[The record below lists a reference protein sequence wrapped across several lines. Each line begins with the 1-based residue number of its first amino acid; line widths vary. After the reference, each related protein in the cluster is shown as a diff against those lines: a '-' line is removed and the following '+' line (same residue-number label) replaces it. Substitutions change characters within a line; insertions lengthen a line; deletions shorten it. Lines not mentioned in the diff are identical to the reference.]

1 MGWRLC
7 ALAISGVLAVT
18 ACTDHPDGFH
28 ARHLGEYGL
37 GLTLLVPDSAEI
49 RVKDYGAMRD
59 ITIRDG
65 ADFYLQIFEFQS
77 PTGDSA
83 GEKLR
88 QLNTARRDP
97 FFREVIRED
106 EHGFIYSK
114 LVDTATVDYDFRY
127 IRMLGEQELIFQT
140 GLTGTYSLEAVS
152 RMYLSASGAF
162 LSAD

>member
-1 MGWRLC
+1 MGWRVF
-7 ALAISGVLAVT
+7 ALAITGVLAMA
-18 ACTDHPDGFH
+18 ACDHRPDGFH
-28 ARHLGEYGL
+28 PRHLGEYGL
-37 GLTLLVPDSAEI
+37 DLTLLVPDSADI
-49 RVKDYGAMRD
+49 QVKDYGAMRD

-65 ADFYLQIFEFQS
+65 SDFYLQIFEFQS

-88 QLNTARRDP
+88 QLNTVRRDP
-97 FFREVIRED
+97 FFRELILED

-127 IRMLGEQELIFQT
+127 IRMLGDQELIFQT

-152 RMYLSASGAF
+152 RMYVSASGAF